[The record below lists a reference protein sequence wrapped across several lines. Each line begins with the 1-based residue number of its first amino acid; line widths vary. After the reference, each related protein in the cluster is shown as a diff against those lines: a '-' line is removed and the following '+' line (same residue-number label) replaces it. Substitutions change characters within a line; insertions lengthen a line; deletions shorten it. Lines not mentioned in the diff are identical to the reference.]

1 MVGRVADRRDEP
13 VYDLDRVREL
23 AGNRRVIYASRRVE
37 NDAENLDYGPD
48 AVADCVASLQ
58 PEEFDES
65 LRYANEKFWQDIYKC
80 RRVSPKGDTDDLYIK
95 LKLTR
100 NAITVVL
107 QSFHRDR

>member
-1 MVGRVADRRDEP
+1 MVGQVADRRDAP
-13 VYDLDRVREL
+13 VYDLNRVREL
-23 AGNRRVIYASRRVE
+23 AGKGLVVFAGSRAE

-48 AVADCVASLQ
+48 AVADCLASLQ

-65 LRYANEKFWQDIYKC
+65 LRYANEKFWQDVYKC
-80 RRVSPKGDTDDLYIK
+80 RRVLPKGDTDDLYIK

-107 QSFHRDR
+107 HSFHRDR